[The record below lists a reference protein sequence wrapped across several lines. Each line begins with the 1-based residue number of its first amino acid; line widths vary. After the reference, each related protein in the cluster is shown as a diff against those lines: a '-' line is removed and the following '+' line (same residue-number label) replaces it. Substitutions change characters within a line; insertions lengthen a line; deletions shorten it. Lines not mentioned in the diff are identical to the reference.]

1 MSGIPWDKDEVMLL
15 RAVYPDTPLAELA
28 RTFPVP
34 GGGFRSAISVHCKAI
49 RLGLR
54 RTGTARSFKPAGFY
68 EQILAEFAV
77 DKISVI
83 AARHGVPDGTVC
95 SWVARAKKQR
105 DRRLEVAA

>member
-1 MSGIPWDKDEVMLL
+1 MSGHPWDRDEVMLL
-15 RAVYPDTPLAELA
+15 RAVYRDTPLAEVA
-28 RTFPVP
+28 SMFPLP
-34 GGGFRSAISVHCKAI
+34 GGGFRSATSVHCKAI

-54 RTGTARSFKPAGFY
+54 RSGVARSFKPAGFY

-77 DKISVI
+77 DKITVI

-95 SWVARAKKQR
+95 SWVARAKKRR

>member
-1 MSGIPWDKDEVMLL
+1 MSGHPWSDTDVARL
-15 RAVYPDTPLAELA
+15 RKVYPDMPIAEMASMFPL
-28 RTFPVP
+28 P
-34 GGGFRSAISVHCKAI
+34 GGGFRSATSVHCKAF

-54 RTGTARSFKPAGFY
+54 RSGVARSFKPAGFY